1 MQNEFIKNMNIATA
15 LYIEKLGRAL
25 FRTLMNTYY
34 GMLTDPD
41 GAYEYRKL
49 GMVFKGANMM
59 PLDREA
65 SFNSVIEWDCQIF
78 AYSVFRWFRSDYRKN
93 VAEIKLDYPWL
104 YFPSIPYDNDLFDDI
119 DNLEVP
125 FWTLR
130 TYRTNDGYLDGVHA
144 IWPHDDKFEMFD
156 RTLAPRGFNKNGFP
170 TPAMLDVVTRERHS
184 KAAHRSYMTSKNAQN
199 RALLWEQENENNE

>member
-15 LYIEKLGRAL
+15 LYVKKMGRAL

-34 GMLTDPD
+34 GMLVDAN
-41 GAYEYRKL
+41 GYEYRKL
-49 GMVFKGANMM
+49 GMIFKGADMM

-65 SFNSVIEWDCQIF
+65 SFNSVTEWDCQIF
-78 AYSVFRWFRSDYRKN
+78 VYSVFRWFRSDYREN

-104 YFPSIPYDNDLFDDI
+104 YFPSIPCGNDLFDDI

-144 IWPHDDKFEMFD
+144 VWPHDDKFEMFD
-156 RTLAPRGFNKNGFP
+156 RVLAPRGFNKNGFP
-170 TPAMLDVVTRERHS
+170 TPTMLDVVTREI
-184 KAAHRSYMTSKNAQN
+184 
-199 RALLWEQENENNE
+199 